1 MKAFP
6 APIDPRLLEP
16 SLAEFRQSYTLP
28 GEAYTS
34 PELFAWEMRNFFE
47 PSWVCIGRT
56 EGMMDA
62 AWILQHLPP
71 PWPRAAARRRLR
83 GGHFDPVP
91 VSRLDVQAGRFA

>member
-47 PSWVCIGRT
+47 PSWVCLGRT
-56 EGMMDA
+56 EGMMK
-62 AWILQHLPP
+62 PNS
-71 PWPRAAARRRLR
+71 R
-83 GGHFDPVP
+83 P
-91 VSRLDVQAGRFA
+91 VSFERWSVRTNRR